1 MVKPAMIL
9 RYTGGSVSAM
19 CLVLSEPDAVLHAGS
34 NIMGFSGGAMVK
46 KIHLPMQETQETC
59 VQSLEWE
66 DPLE

>member
-46 KIHLPMQETQETC
+46 KIHLPEYEME
-59 VQSLEWE
+59 VLRIQSLYREE
-66 DPLE
+66 SLE